1 MLFKP
6 YSYTERYGMRLQR
19 LTLDGGF
26 LRPSR
31 TPRGD
36 CSATKSLSGD
46 SPSGWRK
53 WHLR

>member
-26 LRPSR
+26 TCPNRDGTLVRRLALRLEEMAP
-31 TPRGD
+31 
-36 CSATKSLSGD
+36 
-46 SPSGWRK
+46 
-53 WHLR
+53 

>member
-26 LRPSR
+26 TCPNRDGTLG
-31 TPRGD
+31 TG
-36 CSATKSLSGD
+36 G